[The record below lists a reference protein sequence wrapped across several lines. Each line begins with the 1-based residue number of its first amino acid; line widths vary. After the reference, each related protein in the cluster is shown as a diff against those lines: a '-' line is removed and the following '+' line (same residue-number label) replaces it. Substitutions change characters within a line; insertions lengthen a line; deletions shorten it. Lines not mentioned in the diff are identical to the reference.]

1 MVITRPSDDTRPG
14 EDVAPE
20 RHHVSASLHPFEKN
34 DPTVENGY
42 KAGHYTANAIMYLLN
57 PQNVPP
63 SFIPSQNTVIF
74 AGVAGLSLYG
84 LFTCRSLRKRLR
96 QAQIEDEEKQRRH
109 MEELC
114 FLRNSLSDNQVEM
127 GAMKKS
133 LTVCMEE
140 IERLKK
146 HLAETKKDLDG
157 MEKQNRI
164 LADQT
169 RNLGAQNQKLEGEL
183 KNTKAEHRDSI
194 ELLRVRTAELKG
206 SQAFLTK
213 ADILSGA
220 EVIKLVEA
228 LNGEIMQ
235 TAAVMAEA
243 FTIEEKRIE
252 AKNGESEEMGKV
264 YARAGEIVGYRM
276 AEMLRTSEHHE
287 DPILVQMGLQTA
299 MVGYSHWI
307 ISSWCFESPEDE
319 RMLSEV
325 YARVRETGKCFI
337 YN

>member
-1 MVITRPSDDTRPG
+1 MQLFN
-14 EDVAPE
+14 
-20 RHHVSASLHPFEKN
+20 HH
-34 DPTVENGY
+34 
-42 KAGHYTANAIMYLLN
+42 
-57 PQNVPP
+57 NVPP
-63 SFIPSQNTVIF
+63 SFIRSPIAVIF
-74 AGVAGLSLYG
+74 AGAAGISLCG
-84 LFTCRSLRKRLR
+84 LFTCFTLRQRLR
-96 QAQIEDEEKQRRH
+96 QAHIEDEENGKRH
-109 MEELC
+109 TDELG
-114 FLRNSLSDNQVEM
+114 FLRRSLSDSQAEM

-146 HLAETKKDLDG
+146 RLADTERDLDT
-157 MEKQNRI
+157 MEKKNRA

-169 RNLGAQNQKLEGEL
+169 RNLGTLNQKLEGEL
-183 KNTKAEHRDSI
+183 KKTKAEQRDSV
-194 ELLRVRTAELKG
+194 ELLRIRTAELKG
-206 SQAFLTK
+206 AQAFLTK

-243 FTIEEKRIE
+243 FTIDEKKFE
-252 AKNGESEEMGKV
+252 VKDVESEEMGKV
-264 YARAGEIVGYRM
+264 YARASEIVGYRM
-276 AEMLRTSEHHE
+276 AELLRTSEHHE

-299 MVGYSHWI
+299 MTGYTHWV

-325 YARVRETGKCFI
+325 YARVRETGK
-337 YN
+337 YHSL

>member
-1 MVITRPSDDTRPG
+1 MI
-14 EDVAPE
+14 
-20 RHHVSASLHPFEKN
+20 
-34 DPTVENGY
+34 
-42 KAGHYTANAIMYLLN
+42 LLN

-63 SFIPSQNTVIF
+63 SFIPSRVVF
-74 AGVAGLSLYG
+74 VGVAGLSFCG
-84 LFTCRSLRKRLR
+84 LFAYFNLRKQQVQ
-96 QAQIEDEEKQRRH
+96 QARIEDEGKERRH
-109 MEELC
+109 LEELN
-114 FLRNSLSDNQVEM
+114 FLRNSLSDSQAEV
-127 GAMKKS
+127 GVTKKS
-133 LTVCMEE
+133 LTVCTEE
-140 IERLKK
+140 NERLKK
-146 HLAETKKDLDG
+146 RLAETKRDLDS
-157 MEKQNRI
+157 MEKQNRT
-164 LADQT
+164 LEDQT
-169 RNLGAQNQKLEGEL
+169 RKLGTQNLKLEGEL
-183 KNTKAEHRDSI
+183 KNTKAEQRDTI
-194 ELLRVRTAELKG
+194 ELLRIRTAELKG
-206 SQAFLTK
+206 AQAFLTK

-243 FTIEEKRIE
+243 FTIEEKRVE
-252 AKNGESEEMGKV
+252 AKNGEAEEISKI

-299 MVGYSHWI
+299 MVGYTHWV

-325 YARVRETGKCFI
+325 YARVRETGKYFI

>member
-1 MVITRPSDDTRPG
+1 MI
-14 EDVAPE
+14 
-20 RHHVSASLHPFEKN
+20 
-34 DPTVENGY
+34 
-42 KAGHYTANAIMYLLN
+42 LLN

-63 SFIPSQNTVIF
+63 SFIPSRVTVIF
-74 AGVAGLSLYG
+74 AGLSFCGLYY
-84 LFTCRSLRKRLR
+84 TCFNLRKRLQ
-96 QAQIEDEEKQRRH
+96 QAQIENEEKGRRH
-109 MEELC
+109 LEELG
-114 FLRNSLSDNQVEM
+114 FLRNSLNDSQAEM

-146 HLAETKKDLDG
+146 RLAETERDRDS
-157 MEKQNRI
+157 MEKQNRT
-164 LADQT
+164 LADRT

-194 ELLRVRTAELKG
+194 ELLRIRTAELKG
-206 SQAFLTK
+206 AQAFLTK

-243 FTIEEKRIE
+243 FVIEEKRVE
-252 AKNGESEEMGKV
+252 ATNGEAEEISKI

-287 DPILVQMGLQTA
+287 DPILVQMGLQSA
-299 MVGYSHWI
+299 MVGYTHWV

-325 YARVRETGKCFI
+325 YARVRETGKLFLSIIDSEQVNNLSNEPKRRTSRLGSMATTNPDTFPTNGCSTKFCKR
-337 YN
+337 YG

>member
-1 MVITRPSDDTRPG
+1 
-14 EDVAPE
+14 
-20 RHHVSASLHPFEKN
+20 
-34 DPTVENGY
+34 
-42 KAGHYTANAIMYLLN
+42 MYLLN
-57 PQNVPP
+57 PRNAP
-63 SFIPSQNTVIF
+63 SSFYLSRITVVF
-74 AGVAGLSLYG
+74 AGVAGISLCS
-84 LFTCRSLRKRLR
+84 LFTCCSLRKRLR
-96 QAQIEDEEKQRRH
+96 QAQIEDEKKERRH
-109 MEELC
+109 KEELS
-114 FLRNSLSDNQVEM
+114 FLRNSLSDSQVEM
-127 GAMKKS
+127 GEMKKS

-146 HLAETKKDLDG
+146 RLAEAERDLDG
-157 MEKQNRI
+157 MEKQNRT

-183 KNTKAEHRDSI
+183 KNTKAEQRDSI
-194 ELLRVRTAELKG
+194 DLLRIRTAELKG
-206 SQAFLTK
+206 AQTFLTK

-243 FTIEEKRIE
+243 FAIEEKRAE
-252 AKNGESEEMGKV
+252 AKDGESEEMSKV

-299 MVGYSHWI
+299 MVGYSHWV

-325 YARVRETGKCFI
+325 YARVRETGKCVPSKQKEDELSDEPQRRTSSIWSVASVNEDTLPANGCSTQFRKRHG
-337 YN
+337 

>member
-1 MVITRPSDDTRPG
+1 
-14 EDVAPE
+14 
-20 RHHVSASLHPFEKN
+20 
-34 DPTVENGY
+34 
-42 KAGHYTANAIMYLLN
+42 
-57 PQNVPP
+57 
-63 SFIPSQNTVIF
+63 
-74 AGVAGLSLYG
+74 
-84 LFTCRSLRKRLR
+84 
-96 QAQIEDEEKQRRH
+96 
-109 MEELC
+109 
-114 FLRNSLSDNQVEM
+114 M
-127 GAMKKS
+127 GAMKSS
-133 LTVCMEE
+133 LTVCMVE

-146 HLAETKKDLDG
+146 RLAETERDLDS
-157 MEKQNRI
+157 MEKQNRT

-169 RNLGAQNQKLEGEL
+169 RKLGAQNQKLEGEL

-194 ELLRVRTAELKG
+194 ELLRIRTAELKG
-206 SQAFLTK
+206 AQAFLTK

-243 FTIEEKRIE
+243 FSIEEKRRVE
-252 AKNGESEEMGKV
+252 AKNGEAEEMSKV

-299 MVGYSHWI
+299 MVGYTHWV

-319 RMLSEV
+319 HMLSEV
-325 YARVRETGKCFI
+325 YARVRETGKYFKLLKL
-337 YN
+337 NSKT

>member
-1 MVITRPSDDTRPG
+1 M
-14 EDVAPE
+14 
-20 RHHVSASLHPFEKN
+20 H
-34 DPTVENGY
+34 
-42 KAGHYTANAIMYLLN
+42 LLN

-63 SFIPSQNTVIF
+63 PFNSSRITLIF
-74 AGVAGLSLYG
+74 AGVAGLSLCG
-84 LFTCRSLRKRLR
+84 LFTCFSVRKHLR
-96 QAQIEDEEKQRRH
+96 QTQIKDEEKERRH
-109 MEELC
+109 LEELS
-114 FLRNSLSDNQVEM
+114 FLRKSLSDSQVEM

-133 LTVCMEE
+133 LTVCMAE

-146 HLAETKKDLDG
+146 RLVGTERDLDG
-157 MEKQNRI
+157 MEKQNRK
-164 LADQT
+164 LTDQT

-183 KNTKAEHRDSI
+183 KNTKAEQRDSK
-194 ELLRVRTAELKG
+194 ELLRIRTAELKG
-206 SQAFLTK
+206 AQAFLTK

-235 TAAVMAEA
+235 TAAVMAEE
-243 FTIEEKRIE
+243 FTIEKKKAE
-252 AKNGESEEMGKV
+252 AKNGESEETGKV

-299 MVGYSHWI
+299 MVGYTHWV

-325 YARVRETGKCFI
+325 YARVRETGKCSI
-337 YN
+337 YD

>member
-1 MVITRPSDDTRPG
+1 MTRG
-14 EDVAPE
+14 LVEDVVPE
-20 RHHVSASLHPFEKN
+20 RYHVFTSLHPFEKN
-34 DPTVENGY
+34 DPTVENEY
-42 KAGHYTANAIMYLLN
+42 KAGHYTANAIMMHLLN

-63 SFIPSQNTVIF
+63 SFIPSRIVIF
-74 AGVAGLSLYG
+74 AFAGLSFCG
-84 LFTCRSLRKRLR
+84 LFTCFSLHKRLR
-96 QAQIEDEEKQRRH
+96 QVQIEDGEKERRH
-109 MEELC
+109 LEELS
-114 FLRNSLSDNQVEM
+114 FLRMSLSDSQVEM

-133 LTVCMEE
+133 LTVHIEE

-146 HLAETKKDLDG
+146 RLAETERGLDG
-157 MEKQNRI
+157 MEKQNRT
-164 LADQT
+164 LADQN
-169 RNLGAQNQKLEGEL
+169 RNMGTQNKKLEGEL
-183 KNTKAEHRDSI
+183 KNTKAEQRDSI
-194 ELLRVRTAELKG
+194 ELLRIRTAELKG
-206 SQAFLTK
+206 AQAFLTK

-243 FTIEEKRIE
+243 FTIEEKRVE
-252 AKNGESEEMGKV
+252 AKNKESEEMGKV

-299 MVGYSHWI
+299 MVGYTHWV

-325 YARVRETGKCFI
+325 YAKVRETGKC

>member
-1 MVITRPSDDTRPG
+1 MD
-14 EDVAPE
+14 
-20 RHHVSASLHPFEKN
+20 N
-34 DPTVENGY
+34 
-42 KAGHYTANAIMYLLN
+42 LLD

-63 SFIPSQNTVIF
+63 SFNPSQITLIF
-74 AGVAGLSLYG
+74 AGVAGISLCG
-84 LFTCRSLRKRLR
+84 LCTCFSLRKRLR
-96 QAQIEDEEKQRRH
+96 HAQIEDEEKERRH
-109 MEELC
+109 LEESS
-114 FLRNSLSDNQVEM
+114 FLRKSLSDSQVEM

-133 LTVCMEE
+133 LMEE

-146 HLAETKKDLDG
+146 RLAETERNLDG
-157 MEKQNRI
+157 KEKQYRI

-169 RNLGAQNQKLEGEL
+169 RNVDAQNKKLEGEL
-183 KNTKAEHRDSI
+183 KNTKAEQRDSI
-194 ELLRVRTAELKG
+194 ELLRIRTAELKG
-206 SQAFLTK
+206 AQAFLTK

-243 FTIEEKRIE
+243 FTIEDKRVD
-252 AKNGESEEMGKV
+252 AKEGESDEIDKV

-276 AEMLRTSEHHE
+276 AEMLRASEHHE

-299 MVGYSHWI
+299 MVGYTHWV

-325 YARVRETGKCFI
+325 YTRLRETGKCF
-337 YN
+337 NL

>member
-1 MVITRPSDDTRPG
+1 MILS
-14 EDVAPE
+14 
-20 RHHVSASLHPFEKN
+20 HH
-34 DPTVENGY
+34 
-42 KAGHYTANAIMYLLN
+42 
-57 PQNVPP
+57 PQNIPP
-63 SFIPSQNTVIF
+63 SFIIPSRLGLTVIF
-74 AGVAGLSLYG
+74 ASAAGLSFCG
-84 LFTCRSLRKRLR
+84 LFTYFNLRKRLH
-96 QAQIEDEEKQRRH
+96 QSQIEDEEKERRH
-109 MEELC
+109 QEELN
-114 FLRNSLSDNQVEM
+114 FLRNSLNDNQVEM
-127 GAMKKS
+127 GAMKSS
-133 LTVCMEE
+133 LTVCMVE

-146 HLAETKKDLDG
+146 RLAETERDLDS
-157 MEKQNRI
+157 MEKQNRT

-169 RNLGAQNQKLEGEL
+169 RKLGAQNQKLEGEL

-194 ELLRVRTAELKG
+194 ELLRIRTAELKG
-206 SQAFLTK
+206 AQAFLTK

-243 FTIEEKRIE
+243 FSIEEKRRVE
-252 AKNGESEEMGKV
+252 AKNGEAEEMSKV

-299 MVGYSHWI
+299 MVGYTHWV

-319 RMLSEV
+319 HMLSEV
-325 YARVRETGKCFI
+325 YARVRETGKYFELLKL
-337 YN
+337 NSKT

>member
-1 MVITRPSDDTRPG
+1 MTRG
-14 EDVAPE
+14 LVEDVGPG
-20 RHHVSASLHPFEKN
+20 RYHVFASLHPFEKN
-34 DPTVENGY
+34 ETTVENGY
-42 KAGHYTANAIMYLLN
+42 KASHYTANAMRLMN

-63 SFIPSQNTVIF
+63 SFNPSRITVIF
-74 AGVAGLSLYG
+74 AGVAGLSLCG
-84 LFTCRSLRKRLR
+84 LFTCFSLCKRLQ
-96 QAQIEDEEKQRRH
+96 QAQIKDEEKEKKH
-109 MEELC
+109 LEELS
-114 FLRNSLSDNQVEM
+114 FLRISLSDSHVEM
-127 GAMKKS
+127 GEMKNS

-140 IERLKK
+140 IERLKRR
-146 HLAETKKDLDG
+146 LAETERDLDG
-157 MEKQNRI
+157 MEKQNRT

-183 KNTKAEHRDSI
+183 KNTKAEQRDSI
-194 ELLRVRTAELKG
+194 ELLRIRTAELKG
-206 SQAFLTK
+206 AQAFLTK

-243 FTIEEKRIE
+243 FTIEEKRVE
-252 AKNGESEEMGKV
+252 AQNGESEEMSKV
-264 YARAGEIVGYRM
+264 YARANEIVGYRM

-299 MVGYSHWI
+299 MVGYSHWV

-319 RMLSEV
+319 RMLSEA
-325 YARVRETGKCFI
+325 YARVRETGKYFI

>member
-1 MVITRPSDDTRPG
+1 M
-14 EDVAPE
+14 
-20 RHHVSASLHPFEKN
+20 N
-34 DPTVENGY
+34 N
-42 KAGHYTANAIMYLLN
+42 LLD

-63 SFIPSQNTVIF
+63 SFNPSRITVMF
-74 AGVAGLSLYG
+74 AGAAGISLCG
-84 LFTCRSLRKRLR
+84 LFTCFSLQVRKRLR
-96 QAQIEDEEKQRRH
+96 QAQIEDEEKERRH
-109 MEELC
+109 LEELS
-114 FLRNSLSDNQVEM
+114 FHRNALSDIQVEM

-140 IERLKK
+140 NERLKK
-146 HLAETKKDLDG
+146 CERDLDG

-169 RNLGAQNQKLEGEL
+169 INMGAQYKKLEGEL
-183 KNTKAEHRDSI
+183 KNTKAEQRDLI
-194 ELLRVRTAELKG
+194 ELLRIRTAELKG
-206 SQAFLTK
+206 AQAFLTK

-243 FTIEEKRIE
+243 FTIEEKRVD
-252 AKNGESEEMGKV
+252 AKDGESDEIGKV

-276 AEMLRTSEHHE
+276 AEMLRASEHHE

-299 MVGYSHWI
+299 MVGYTHWV

-325 YARVRETGKCFI
+325 YARVRETGKCF
-337 YN
+337 NL

>member
-1 MVITRPSDDTRPG
+1 MNNLLDPEIVPSSFNPSRVI
-14 EDVAPE
+14 
-20 RHHVSASLHPFEKN
+20 
-34 DPTVENGY
+34 
-42 KAGHYTANAIMYLLN
+42 
-57 PQNVPP
+57 
-63 SFIPSQNTVIF
+63 VIF
-74 AGVAGLSLYG
+74 AGVAGISLCG
-84 LFTCRSLRKRLR
+84 LFTCFSLRKHRDYR
-96 QAQIEDEEKQRRH
+96 QARIEDEGKERRH
-109 MEELC
+109 LEELS
-114 FLRNSLSDNQVEM
+114 FLRKSLSDNNAEM

-133 LTVCMEE
+133 LMEE

-146 HLAETKKDLDG
+146 RLAETDRNLDG

-169 RNLGAQNQKLEGEL
+169 RNMAAQNKKLEGEL
-183 KNTKAEHRDSI
+183 KNTKAEQRDSI
-194 ELLRVRTAELKG
+194 ELLRIRTAELKG
-206 SQAFLTK
+206 AQAFLTK

-220 EVIKLVEA
+220 DVIKLVEA

-243 FTIEEKRIE
+243 FTIEEKRVD
-252 AKNGESEEMGKV
+252 AKNGESDEISKV

-276 AEMLRTSEHHE
+276 AEMLRASEHHE

-299 MVGYSHWI
+299 MVGYTHWV

-325 YARVRETGKCFI
+325 YARVRETGKCF
-337 YN
+337 NL

>member
-1 MVITRPSDDTRPG
+1 MILS
-14 EDVAPE
+14 
-20 RHHVSASLHPFEKN
+20 HH
-34 DPTVENGY
+34 
-42 KAGHYTANAIMYLLN
+42 
-57 PQNVPP
+57 PQNIPP
-63 SFIPSQNTVIF
+63 SFIIPSRLGLTVIF
-74 AGVAGLSLYG
+74 ASAAGLSFCG
-84 LFTCRSLRKRLR
+84 LFTYFNLRKRLH
-96 QAQIEDEEKQRRH
+96 QSQIEDEEKERRH
-109 MEELC
+109 QEELN
-114 FLRNSLSDNQVEM
+114 FLRNSLNDSQVEM
-127 GAMKKS
+127 GAMKSS
-133 LTVCMEE
+133 LTVCMVE

-146 HLAETKKDLDG
+146 RLAETERDLDS
-157 MEKQNRI
+157 MEKQNRT

-169 RNLGAQNQKLEGEL
+169 RKLGAQNQKLEGEL

-194 ELLRVRTAELKG
+194 ELLRIRTAELKG
-206 SQAFLTK
+206 AQAFLTK

-243 FTIEEKRIE
+243 FSIEEKRRVE
-252 AKNGESEEMGKV
+252 AKNGEAEEMSKV

-299 MVGYSHWI
+299 MVGYTHWV

-319 RMLSEV
+319 HMLSEV
-325 YARVRETGKCFI
+325 YARVRETGKYFKLL
-337 YN
+337 N

>member
-1 MVITRPSDDTRPG
+1 M
-14 EDVAPE
+14 
-20 RHHVSASLHPFEKN
+20 
-34 DPTVENGY
+34 
-42 KAGHYTANAIMYLLN
+42 
-57 PQNVPP
+57 
-63 SFIPSQNTVIF
+63 IF
-74 AGVAGLSLYG
+74 AGVAGISLCG
-84 LFTCRSLRKRLR
+84 LFTCFSLRKHYR
-96 QAQIEDEEKQRRH
+96 QAQIEDEGKERRPL
-109 MEELC
+109 EELS
-114 FLRNSLSDNQVEM
+114 FLRKSLSDNNAEM

-133 LTVCMEE
+133 LMEE

-146 HLAETKKDLDG
+146 RLAETDRNLDG

-169 RNLGAQNQKLEGEL
+169 RNMAAQNKKLEGEL
-183 KNTKAEHRDSI
+183 KNTKAEQRDSI
-194 ELLRVRTAELKG
+194 ELLRIRTAELKG
-206 SQAFLTK
+206 AQAFLTK

-220 EVIKLVEA
+220 DVIKLVEA

-243 FTIEEKRIE
+243 FTIEEKRVD
-252 AKNGESEEMGKV
+252 AKNGESDEISKV

-276 AEMLRTSEHHE
+276 AEMLRASEHHE

-299 MVGYSHWI
+299 MVGYTHWV

-325 YARVRETGKCFI
+325 YARVRETGKCF
-337 YN
+337 NL

>member
-1 MVITRPSDDTRPG
+1 M
-14 EDVAPE
+14 
-20 RHHVSASLHPFEKN
+20 H
-34 DPTVENGY
+34 
-42 KAGHYTANAIMYLLN
+42 LLN

-63 SFIPSQNTVIF
+63 SFIRSQTTVIF
-74 AGVAGLSLYG
+74 AGVAGLSLCG
-84 LFTCRSLRKRLR
+84 LFTCFSLRKRLR
-96 QAQIEDEEKQRRH
+96 QAQIKDEEKERRH
-109 MEELC
+109 TEELS
-114 FLRNSLSDNQVEM
+114 FLRSSLSASQVEM
-127 GAMKKS
+127 GAMKSS

-146 HLAETKKDLDG
+146 RLAETERDLDG

-169 RNLGAQNQKLEGEL
+169 RNLGAQNKKLEGEL
-183 KNTKAEHRDSI
+183 KKTKAEQRDSI
-194 ELLRVRTAELKG
+194 ELLRIRTAELKG
-206 SQAFLTK
+206 AQAFLTK

-243 FTIEEKRIE
+243 FAIEEKKVE
-252 AKNGESEEMGKV
+252 ANGESEEMGKI

-276 AEMLRTSEHHE
+276 AEMLKTSEHHE

-299 MVGYSHWI
+299 MVGYSHWV

-319 RMLSEV
+319 RMLGEV
-325 YARVRETGKCFI
+325 YARVRETGKCF
-337 YN
+337 YL